1 MTRVPR
7 VRAFRRGR
15 SPVAALLVCGVAAA
29 GAATAQTTRGAD
41 ALYTPEDLRFL
52 QHMIVHH
59 EQALDLTALVPART
73 PREALRSFARHVE
86 RAQQAEIDQM
96 QALLALA
103 ADRGMTVPHHE
114 HHATPMPGLL
124 SQAQMDALAAA
135 SGADFERLWLEGMI
149 VHHEGALTMGL
160 EQQRR
165 QFDEGRRPF
174 GIDVLVDDI
183 LVVQRAEITMM
194 KAWLTE
200 WELH

>member
-1 MTRVPR
+1 
-7 VRAFRRGR
+7 
-15 SPVAALLVCGVAAA
+15 
-29 GAATAQTTRGAD
+29 
-41 ALYTPEDLRFL
+41 
-52 QHMIVHH
+52 
-59 EQALDLTALVPART
+59 VPART
-73 PREALRSFARHVE
+73 PREALRSFARHVD

-103 ADRGMTVPHHE
+103 ADRGMTAPHHD

-124 SQAQMDALAAA
+124 SQAQMEALAAA

-160 EQQRR
+160 EQQKR

-174 GIDVLVDDI
+174 GIDVLVDEI

-200 WELH
+200 WGLH